1 YRKDPYNKKSFLSNN
16 IIAITQDKEKRM
28 WIATS
33 ESKSLNVLNM
43 VDQQILD
50 GEIFNPQKL
59 DLSNI
64 VTLSTLKTG
73 DILIGSRS
81 SGLLKYGHASKKID
95 STQIADEIIA
105 AVEDNDRRYWLGTV
119 NGGMVLTAKDGK
131 VLRRFSTKQN
141 GKNKI
146 QSDHISTVFKDETG
160 TIWVGTN
167 GAGLLRFNK
176 ASSQFEKI
184 TYTSSFGQSGTNFIL
199 SLAED
204 VNGNIWIGTENEGLF
219 IYNPNT
225 KRS

>member
-1 YRKDPYNKKSFLSNN
+1 LIRIAQIMINKFYLLLLLISLFCNPAYGQWNNLKFQHLSTKNGLSQNTIQCIYEDDLGFLWFGTRDGLNKYDGYKFSVYRKDPYNKKSFLSNN

-105 AVEDNDRRYWLGTV
+105 AVEDNDRRYWLG
-119 NGGMVLTAKDGK
+119 
-131 VLRRFSTKQN
+131 
-141 GKNKI
+141 
-146 QSDHISTVFKDETG
+146 
-160 TIWVGTN
+160 
-167 GAGLLRFNK
+167 
-176 ASSQFEKI
+176 
-184 TYTSSFGQSGTNFIL
+184 
-199 SLAED
+199 
-204 VNGNIWIGTENEGLF
+204 
-219 IYNPNT
+219 
-225 KRS
+225 